1 MAELIH
7 LFQPAALRDCEGCG
21 NSHREPGT
29 LCVVC
34 RARRPQVLPVVV
46 ADAAASVIAELE
58 RLDKSRFPLAD
69 PLASVLKKARELYDA
84 VGPRRDDPPGEIHY
98 VEGEFWAHP
107 ADDTA
112 LRLGPF
118 GSAKAANEALV
129 ERAAKKAAGEHSTD

>member
-21 NSHREPGT
+21 NAHREPGT

-34 RARRPQVLPVVV
+34 RARRPQVLPVAV
-46 ADAAASVIAELE
+46 ADAAASVIADLE
-58 RLDKSRFPLAD
+58 RLDKNRFPLAD
-69 PLASVLKKARELYDA
+69 PIASVLKKARELYDA

-98 VEGEFWAHP
+98 IEGEFWAHP
-107 ADDTA
+107 ADDAA

-118 GSAKAANEALV
+118 GSADLADDSLV
-129 ERAAKKAAGEHSTD
+129 ARAAKRAAGEGNAD